1 MDDNDNAKS
10 ILIDSVYAPLELP
23 TYSIRGAL
31 IMLLVFNGL
40 SVLIAVI
47 WNLVFATFWMSN
59 EFHRYG
65 LLTILHFAVITVTVG
80 GGFFL
85 GLAIAKTSIKLFRLQ
100 VLNWTS
106 SAICAIAGTTFL
118 AAGRMECVKWAKFR
132 YFTAHDIDAW
142 KFKTVGCQQQY
153 FVVLAVVNWVALLVH
168 SGALYST
175 YEYKDSL
182 RNSQQVSVNSGRKLM
197 KSRNHHISQEIDSQ
211 EVAKTICKRPE
222 PAEP

>member
-100 VLNWTS
+100 VIAVVLNWTS

-182 RNSQQVSVNSGRKLM
+182 RNSQQVSVMEVLNIFRNSNKP
-197 KSRNHHISQEIDSQ
+197 S
-211 EVAKTICKRPE
+211 
-222 PAEP
+222 